1 MICYRLLE
9 EPQEAPQQEQ
19 APQQPGSPLRP
30 QGRQPLN
37 LPMPILRGQV
47 EGAMIIGTPNRPLR
61 PNQGGNSPPL
71 RQQQQPASPQQ
82 PQQPQQQ
89 EDEPVLERPQRKFRG
104 KSWWT
109 KIRWYIEK
117 STYQRSNA
125 INGPILDRLKEF
137 GSLNAFIDGSI
148 RKLAGEEEVKVM
160 LFLFLSRKSNAGFFI
175 VMLVRN
181 SLSLTNCTKSLSIC
195 RSKTPCTVILPR

>member
-1 MICYRLLE
+1 
-9 EPQEAPQQEQ
+9 
-19 APQQPGSPLRP
+19 
-30 QGRQPLN
+30 
-37 LPMPILRGQV
+37 MPILRGQV

-82 PQQPQQQ
+82 PQQQ
-89 EDEPVLERPQRKFRG
+89 EDEPVLEHPQKIFRG
-104 KSWWT
+104 PSWWSR
-109 KIRWYIEK
+109 IGWYKDK

-125 INGPILDRLKEF
+125 INRRILDRLKEF

-160 LFLFLSRKSNAGFFI
+160 LFLFLSRKSNADF
-175 VMLVRN
+175 
-181 SLSLTNCTKSLSIC
+181 LS
-195 RSKTPCTVILPR
+195 

>member
-19 APQQPGSPLRP
+19 VPQQPGSPLRL

-47 EGAMIIGTPNRPLR
+47 EGAMIIGSPNRPLR
-61 PNQGGNSPPL
+61 PNEGGNTPPL

-82 PQQPQQQ
+82 PQQQ
-89 EDEPVLERPQRKFRG
+89 EDEPVLEQPQKIFRG
-104 KSWWT
+104 KSWWSQ
-109 KIRWYIEK
+109 IGWYKDK
-117 STYQRSNA
+117 SKYQRSNA

-160 LFLFLSRKSNAGFFI
+160 LFLFLSRKSNADFFI
-175 VMLVRN
+175 VMLLRN
-181 SLSLTNCTKSLSIC
+181 SFSVTNCTTSLSIC